1 MGNVESNSSYQKHLS
16 RFLSDE
22 VADIDAV
29 FSALSGAEEAVV
41 VKMGKKAQT
50 RVSLEAL
57 KAYVKDSLP
66 PSMVTRLYSG
76 MRSIQETHQKHP
88 GDPEPSTWL
97 AKEQFVV
104 FTSTLFK
111 GNAQEKCGIVLKMVS
126 DAQKTVKG
134 SQILE
139 FAGDLISSVVYV
151 LNYRKLLKGW
161 KPKKL
166 NNSVSSV
173 KALATQLVS
182 ELRSAEGK
190 KMEGASALDATCD
203 QKSIEDWLFRVPQ
216 ISTFLKVVLQQG
228 LLLLQ
233 PLSDEA
239 NEILHLLPE
248 CRGLQGTAL
257 VSLLDVPS
265 IIYLNAHLPSE
276 LRDRWQLLFAS
287 RVHGESF
294 TQLCGHIV
302 NKGPCLLVLK
312 DTDGYIFGGFA
323 SCSWEVKPQFQGNN
337 MCFLFS
343 ISPSLAV
350 FTYSG
355 YNNHYMYLNHG
366 QQTMPNGLGMGGQH
380 EYFGLWVDSNYG
392 QGHSKAKPRCTTYN
406 SPQLSAKENFLLDSM
421 EVWAVGDFPEAKNG
435 KGQKSILDSDPEAQA
450 LLEMMGKSRQSDGF
464 REPPEDEE
472 GDN

>member
-1 MGNVESNSSYQKHLS
+1 
-16 RFLSDE
+16 
-22 VADIDAV
+22 
-29 FSALSGAEEAVV
+29 
-41 VKMGKKAQT
+41 
-50 RVSLEAL
+50 
-57 KAYVKDSLP
+57 
-66 PSMVTRLYSG
+66 

-139 FAGDLISSVVYV
+139 FAGDLISSVVHV

-166 NNSVSSV
+166 NNSVASV

-182 ELRSAEGK
+182 ELRSAGSLLPNSDLALAKPTFLASEGK

-323 SCSWEVKPQFQGNN
+323 SCSWEVKPQFQGE
-337 MCFLFS
+337 
-343 ISPSLAV
+343 
-350 FTYSG
+350 
-355 YNNHYMYLNHG
+355 
-366 QQTMPNGLGMGGQH
+366 GLEIRGEGMGGQH

>member
-1 MGNVESNSSYQKHLS
+1 MGNVESKDSYQKHLS
-16 RFLSDE
+16 RFLPDE
-22 VADIDAV
+22 LADIDGV
-29 FSALSGAEEAVV
+29 FSALCGADEEVA
-41 VKMGKKAQT
+41 VKMGKKAQAGVT
-50 RVSLEAL
+50 LEAL
-57 KAYVKDSLP
+57 KAYVMDALP
-66 PSMVTRLYSG
+66 PSMVTRLYNG
-76 MRSIQETHQKHP
+76 IRSVQETHNSHEAIP
-88 GDPEPSTWL
+88 WV

-104 FTSTLFK
+104 FASTLFK
-111 GNAQEKCGIVLKMVS
+111 GNAQEKSGIVLKMVS
-126 DAQKTVKG
+126 GAQKMVKG
-134 SQILE
+134 SQVLE
-139 FAGDLISSVVYV
+139 FAGDLISSVIHV
-151 LNYRKLLKGW
+151 LSYRKLLKGW

-166 NNSVSSV
+166 NNSVTRI

-182 ELRSAEGK
+182 ELKSEEGK
-190 KMEGASALDATCD
+190 KMEGASALDTTCD
-203 QKSIEDWLFRVPQ
+203 QNNMEDWLFRVPQ

-239 NEILHLLPE
+239 NETLCLLPE

-257 VSLLDVPS
+257 VSLLDLPS
-265 IIYLNAHLPSE
+265 ITYLNSHLPSE
-276 LRDRWQLLFAS
+276 LRDKWQLLFAS
-287 RVHGESF
+287 RIHGESF

-302 NKGPCLLVLK
+302 SKGPCLLVLK
-312 DTDGYIFGGFA
+312 DTDGYTFGGFS

-337 MCFLFS
+337 TCFLFS

-350 FTYSG
+350 FTCSG

-380 EYFGLWVDSNYG
+380 EYFGLWVDSNFG

-421 EVWAVGDFPEAKNG
+421 EVWAVGDLPEAKNG
-435 KGQKSILDSDPEAQA
+435 KGQKSILDTDPEAQA

-464 REPPEDEE
+464 RKPPDDDEE
-472 GDN
+472 DNN